1 MLTMLECGGTH
12 DIHMLVLTLDLF
24 HLHLLRLIYFVSL
37 SFTFVLSQQ
46 FIGRALQARIHRFHL
61 PTRAV
66 SLRSRSRC
74 ALFQF
79 YQTNPLLE
87 RIFHRIPREACVFR
101 RNNLTRCK

>member
-61 PTRAV
+61 PNPLVATLQIPCFIPS
-66 SLRSRSRC
+66 SLFACPAALVMSRC
-74 ALFQF
+74 ARARAAPSFNF
-79 YQTNPLLE
+79 TK
-87 RIFHRIPREACVFR
+87 
-101 RNNLTRCK
+101 LTLY